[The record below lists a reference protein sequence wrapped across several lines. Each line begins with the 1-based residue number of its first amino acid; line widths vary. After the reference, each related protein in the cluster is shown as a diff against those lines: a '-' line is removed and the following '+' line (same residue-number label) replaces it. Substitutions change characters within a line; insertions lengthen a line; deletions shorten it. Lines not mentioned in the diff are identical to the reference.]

1 MAKKIEELMDELRQD
16 LARWKRDIESI
27 KEQSP
32 SSELPEKIEAW
43 IAEAERVLARWGKGE
58 P

>member
-1 MAKKIEELMDELRQD
+1 MAKTTEELMSELRQD
-16 LARWKRDIESI
+16 LARWKSEIESI
-27 KEQSP
+27 REQSP
-32 SSELPEKIEAW
+32 SSELPDKIDMW